1 MIGIL
6 VILNDYFHDFA
17 TAVAIVASYMMLLLV
32 RYVQRNDR
40 EGPRRFLVAVYP
52 KTIHVTGGLVVL
64 LLMAGIVRAF
74 TYSSFEWDHT
84 IGAEQVWLLIAK
96 HIVMF
101 SVFGYGLYLWIKM
114 YKVVKAIKDK

>member
-1 MIGIL
+1 
-6 VILNDYFHDFA
+6 
-17 TAVAIVASYMMLLLV
+17 MMLLLV

-40 EGPRRFLVAVYP
+40 EGPRKFLVAVYP

-114 YKVVKAIKDK
+114 YKIVKAIRDK